1 MGIDISQI
9 LFQIVNFSV
18 VLAALTFLLYK
29 PILKMFLER
38 AKRIEEGQ
46 KAAAQALSEQAA
58 IDELKAK
65 TETELKK
72 KTAQVLK
79 EASKEAE
86 AVKEKLIA
94 EAHTAAH
101 AEITKMK
108 NAWKTEKTQMID
120 SIRSE
125 MIASVIAVS
134 EKVIGQSVDVKKH
147 EKLIDTELEAVIKA
161 L

>member
-1 MGIDISQI
+1 MEIDISQI

-18 VLAALTFLLYK
+18 VLGALTFLLYK
-29 PILKMFLER
+29 PVMKMFMER

-46 KAAAQALSEQAA
+46 KAAAQALAEQAA

-72 KTAQVLK
+72 KTSQVLK

-86 AVKEKLIA
+86 GVKEKLVA
-94 EAHTAAH
+94 EAHTAAQ
-101 AEITKMK
+101 AEVEKLRA
-108 NAWKTEKTQMID
+108 AWKTEKAQMID
-120 SIRSE
+120 NIRSE
-125 MIASVIAVS
+125 VVTSVIAIS
-134 EKVIGQSVDVKKH
+134 EKVIGASVDAKKH
-147 EKLIDTELEAVIKA
+147 EKLIDAELENVIKA

>member
-1 MGIDISQI
+1 MEIDISQI

-29 PILKMFLER
+29 PIFKMFLER

-86 AVKEKLIA
+86 VVKEKLMA
-94 EAHTAAH
+94 EAHAAAQ
-101 AEITKMK
+101 AEIAKMK
-108 NAWKTEKTQMID
+108 NAWKTEKAQMID

-134 EKVIGQSVDVKKH
+134 EKVIGQSVDAKKH
-147 EKLIDTELEAVIKA
+147 EKLIDAELETVIQA